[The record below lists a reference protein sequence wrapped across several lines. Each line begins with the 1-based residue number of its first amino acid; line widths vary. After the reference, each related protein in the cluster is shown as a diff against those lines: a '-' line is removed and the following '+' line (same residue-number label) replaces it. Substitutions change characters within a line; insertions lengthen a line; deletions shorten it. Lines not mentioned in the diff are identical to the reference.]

1 MPVDEADGGAFVR
14 AGEGETVIAIGS
26 GRYEFE
32 GRMARG

>member
-1 MPVDEADGGAFVR
+1 MDEAEGVEFVR
-14 AGEGETVIAIGS
+14 AVEGETVFAVGS